1 MSHAVKLARRSVLAV
16 FSVLVLFAFGL
27 FVAAP
32 AAAQTSAAIGSA
44 TAKALAVLTPESRT
58 VLDRLSTLRQLPDG
72 AWKMHA
78 GDLAHSEAVDL
89 DESSWQPIA
98 NGASASKDA
107 VWFRQTYVVPP
118 TLNGYDLTGAL
129 IWFEFHADANGPM
142 PEILY
147 FNGRRVAMGD
157 DLEPIVLFDQVHPGD
172 KVVVAVKLLHTV
184 DDKRFH
190 GATLAIEFPSTR
202 PNPESLR
209 LEFLAATYLI
219 PSLAPSDPAQMTT
232 LNSAIQDVDIKALA
246 AGDQSKFDF
255 SLAAAD
261 ARLQALKPLL
271 QTATFHL
278 TGNAHIDAAWLWP
291 WTETVDV
298 VKRTFGTA
306 LQLMYEYPDYTYTQS
321 AAAYNEWMADK
332 YPEMNDEI
340 KRRIRE
346 GRWEIVG
353 GMWVE
358 PDLNMPDGESLV
370 RQILVGKRWYKQ
382 AYGVDVRIGW
392 NPDSFGYPWQLPQ
405 I

>member
-246 AGDQSKFDF
+246 AGDQSKFVF

-261 ARLQALKPLL
+261 ARLQAL
-271 QTATFHL
+271 
-278 TGNAHIDAAWLWP
+278 
-291 WTETVDV
+291 
-298 VKRTFGTA
+298 
-306 LQLMYEYPDYTYTQS
+306 
-321 AAAYNEWMADK
+321 
-332 YPEMNDEI
+332 
-340 KRRIRE
+340 
-346 GRWEIVG
+346 
-353 GMWVE
+353 
-358 PDLNMPDGESLV
+358 
-370 RQILVGKRWYKQ
+370 
-382 AYGVDVRIGW
+382 
-392 NPDSFGYPWQLPQ
+392 
-405 I
+405 